1 MRLIPRMI
9 TNKRRIPVQEK
20 YSFPGDDPYESKN
33 IKSLLMENGILKV
46 VTIIIRFRRK

>member
-33 IKSLLMENGILKV
+33 IKSLLMENGILGINVSPK
-46 VTIIIRFRRK
+46 R